1 MVNGISETRLINN
14 HKVKIVNFPDGS
26 REKIL
31 EKVDDITKEKSNDL
45 IIHLGKNN
53 ITNNNE

>member
-14 HKVKIVNFPDGS
+14 HKVKIVNFPGGS

-31 EKVDDITKEKSNDL
+31 EKVDDITKEKSDDL
-45 IIHLGKNN
+45 IIYLGKNN